1 MSFAVSIVII
11 ISIIFRNVLMISN
24 IYKKITLFMSFFI
37 IFFSAV
43 QADQATLSTDINQV
57 TPLTTKPVIVV
68 SIEPLYEV
76 VSTLS
81 HGVVKPEVIYLN
93 FNDINQPLSTRQQET
108 LLSADIIIR
117 VGRGFEPRLD
127 DFLIQQGK
135 ALQNKT
141 ITLSRYIPL
150 LEKENIRTDDQYLLF
165 TDRQASSDL
174 RFWMDPRLLR
184 MLTDFIA
191 PTLATMDPVHLEEY
205 LDNEIVLRA
214 QLKKVENKMMTLFKQ
229 LSLEQKLLL
238 GQLNPYLK
246 NRYLSFSDSKLLD
259 NIKTVKPA
267 VLSCIKNQS
276 YSTIPLNLEYT
287 EKTLNSLLYTIEQ
300 CAKSTV
306 VSG

>member
-1 MSFAVSIVII
+1 
-11 ISIIFRNVLMISN
+11 MISN
-24 IYKKITLFMSFFI
+24 IYKKITVFMTFFI
-37 IFFSAV
+37 ISVSAV
-43 QADQATLSTDINQV
+43 QADQATLSTDINTV
-57 TPLTTKPVIVV
+57 SPLTTKPVIVV

-117 VGRGFEPRLD
+117 IGRGFEPLLD
-127 DFLIQQGK
+127 DFLSQQGR

-150 LEKENIRTDDQYLLF
+150 LGKENIRVDDQTILF

-205 LDNEIVLRA
+205 LENEIVLRA
-214 QLKKVENKMMTLFKQ
+214 QLKKIENKMVSLFKQ

-246 NRYLSFSDSKLLD
+246 NRYLSFSDSKRLD
-259 NIKTVKPA
+259 DIKTVKPG

-276 YSTIPLNLEYT
+276 YAAIPLNLEYT

>member
-1 MSFAVSIVII
+1 M
-11 ISIIFRNVLMISN
+11 
-24 IYKKITLFMSFFI
+24 TFFI
-37 IFFSAV
+37 ISVSAV
-43 QADQATLSTDINQV
+43 QADQATLSTDINTV
-57 TPLTTKPVIVV
+57 SPLTTKPVIVV

-117 VGRGFEPRLD
+117 IGRGFEPLLD
-127 DFLIQQGK
+127 DFLSQQGR

-150 LEKENIRTDDQYLLF
+150 LGKENIRVDDQTILF

-205 LDNEIVLRA
+205 LENEIVLRA
-214 QLKKVENKMMTLFKQ
+214 QLKKIENKMVSLFKQ

-246 NRYLSFSDSKLLD
+246 NRYLSFSDSKRLD
-259 NIKTVKPA
+259 DIKTVKPG

-276 YSTIPLNLEYT
+276 YAAIPLNLEYT

>member
-1 MSFAVSIVII
+1 
-11 ISIIFRNVLMISN
+11 
-24 IYKKITLFMSFFI
+24 MSFFI

-43 QADQATLSTDINQV
+43 QADQATLSTDINPV

-117 VGRGFEPRLD
+117 VGRGFEPLLD

-205 LDNEIVLRA
+205 LENEIVLRA

-238 GQLNPYLK
+238 GQLNPYTK
-246 NRYLSFSDSKLLD
+246 IRCPGFSDIKLLE
-259 NIKTVKPA
+259 NIKTVNPE
-267 VLSCIKNQS
+267 VLSCIKHQS
-276 YSTIPLNLEYT
+276 YPTIPLNLEYT